1 MASVIKTAVVKR
13 AVIKKRWLLLLLLV
27 LFIAYVVVV
36 YRSIV
41 RQSGRDESRPADAI
55 VVFGAAE
62 YDGRPS
68 PVFKARLDHAV
79 ELYHRGLAPMVI
91 TTGGAGADP
100 RFTEGEV
107 GREYLKAHGV
117 PDAALIA
124 ETQSPDTAASAR
136 RVSTIM
142 RANGM
147 HTCLAVSDGYHIFR
161 IKHMLERE
169 GITVYGAPRASSKPQ
184 SFWKR
189 NEAVFHEITSYTLW
203 VLHLS

>member
-1 MASVIKTAVVKR
+1 MASR
-13 AVIKKRWLLLLLLV
+13 LWKKWPLWLLLAV
-27 LFIAYVVVV
+27 VGYVAAV

-41 RQSGRDESRPADAI
+41 LNSAGDPLRPAGAI

-68 PVFKARLDHAV
+68 PVYRARLDHAA
-79 ELYHRGLAPMVI
+79 ELARRGLAPIVI

-100 RFTEGEV
+100 RFSEGEV
-107 GREYLKAHGV
+107 GREYLAGLGI
-117 PDAALIA
+117 PDSRLIA
-124 ETQSPDTAASAR
+124 ETQSPDTAESAR
-136 RVSTIM
+136 RVATIM

-161 IKHMLERE
+161 IKRMLGRE
-169 GITVYGAPRASSKPQ
+169 GITVYGSPRPNSKPA

-189 NEAVFHEITSYTLW
+189 QAAVGHEIASYTLW
-203 VLHLS
+203 LLHLS